1 VLAKRNEREIA
12 QQQSIQQIFSRAAF
26 ARPAKRQ
33 MHKTHTPVV
42 EWRNRLISTTPQN
55 SYRQGWLAG

>member
-12 QQQSIQQIFSRAAF
+12 QQQPIKQIFSRAAF

-33 MHKTHTPVV
+33 MHKTHTHPA
-42 EWRNRLISTTPQN
+42 EEYIDFNNPSKLLSARLA
-55 SYRQGWLAG
+55 Y